1 MAAVVRVRTYSKL
14 VQKCPRGCFVTTFAR
29 ILTLVLLLGS
39 VIIVVYSQPP
49 KGAAAAPPWA
59 FPIETPNIP
68 LKEDDGALLHVP
80 GSRMAFTLTQIR
92 DLFRVPDWHP
102 EEHPKMPTVVA
113 HGEPPERRACA
124 YCHLPNGLG
133 RPENSSLAG
142 LPTVYF
148 MEQIADFKSGARRSS
163 EPRMRP
169 PRLMLAIANALSDSD
184 AKAAAEYFE
193 MLKLKPWIKVTESD
207 TAPKTYV
214 VGGMLLPLA
223 SGAREPLG
231 ERIIETPENPERTEL
246 RDSKSP
252 FIAYVPFGSVK
263 KGEMLVTTGGAGKT
277 TPCAMCHGSDLRGL
291 GPVPA
296 LAGRS
301 PSYVFR
307 QLYDMQHG
315 AREGAGTAL
324 MQPVVANLSE
334 SDMVAIAAYTGS
346 REP

>member
-1 MAAVVRVRTYSKL
+1 MRFAFLLAMVLDLFLGAAVSAGR
-14 VQKCPRGCFVTTFAR
+14 
-29 ILTLVLLLGS
+29 
-39 VIIVVYSQPP
+39 SQPP
-49 KGAAAAPPWA
+49 KGPTPPPWA
-59 FPIETPNIP
+59 FPLETPNIP

-80 GSRMAFTLTQIR
+80 GSRFAFTLTQIR
-92 DLFRVPDWHP
+92 DLFSVPDWHP
-102 EEHPKMPTVVA
+102 EEHPKMPPVVA
-113 HGEPPERRACA
+113 HGEPPDRRACG

-169 PRLMLAIANALSDSD
+169 PGLMLAIAKVLSDAD
-184 AKAAAEYFE
+184 AKAAADYFAS
-193 MLKLKPWIKVTESD
+193 LKPKPWIKVTESD

-223 SGAREPLG
+223 SQAKEPLG
-231 ERIIETPENPERTEL
+231 DRIIETPENPGRTEL
-246 RDSKSP
+246 RDSRSP
-252 FIAYVPFGSVK
+252 FIAYVPFGSIK
-263 KGEMLVTTGGAGKT
+263 KGETLVTTGSGGKT
-277 TPCAMCHGSDLRGL
+277 TPCAMCHGSELRGV

-315 AREGAGTAL
+315 AREGAGAAL
-324 MQPVVANLSE
+324 MQPVVANLSL

-346 REP
+346 RQP

>member
-1 MAAVVRVRTYSKL
+1 MRPAI
-14 VQKCPRGCFVTTFAR
+14 R
-29 ILTLVLLLGS
+29 ILVLALLLGFATGTGR
-39 VIIVVYSQPP
+39 SQPP
-49 KGAAAAPPWA
+49 KGASAPPPWA
-59 FPIETPNIP
+59 YPIDTPNIP
-68 LKEDDGALLHVP
+68 LKDDDGALLHVP
-80 GSRMAFTLTQIR
+80 GSTVAFTLTQVR
-92 DLFRVPDWHP
+92 DLFNVPDWHP
-102 EEHPKMPTVVA
+102 EGHPPMPAVVA
-113 HGEPPERRACA
+113 HGKPPDRRACG

-148 MEQIADFKSGARRSS
+148 MEQVADFKSGARRSS

-169 PRLMLAIANALSDSD
+169 PTLMLAIAKDVTDSETR
-184 AKAAAEYFE
+184 AAATYFSS
-193 MLKLKPWIKVTESD
+193 LKLKRWIKVVESD

-214 VGGMLLPLA
+214 VGGMLLPLEG
-223 SGAREPLG
+223 GAKEPLG

-246 RDSKSP
+246 RDATSQ

-263 KGEMLVTTGGAGKT
+263 KGEALVTTGGAGKT
-277 TPCAMCHGSDLRGL
+277 TPCSMCHGPDLRGL

-315 AREGAGTAL
+315 ARSGEGTAL

>member
-1 MAAVVRVRTYSKL
+1 VKAFIRIVVL
-14 VQKCPRGCFVTTFAR
+14 A
-29 ILTLVLLLGS
+29 LLLAS
-39 VIIVVYSQPP
+39 VIATGRSQPP
-49 KGAAAAPPWA
+49 KGANAPPPWA
-59 FPIETPNIP
+59 FPIDTPNIP
-68 LKEDDGALLHVP
+68 LKDDSGTLQHVP
-80 GSRMAFTLTQIR
+80 GSPVGLTLTQIR
-92 DLFRVPDWHP
+92 DIFNVPDWHP
-102 EEHPKMPTVVA
+102 EAHPKMPEVVA
-113 HGEPPERRACA
+113 HGRAPELRACG

-142 LPTVYF
+142 LPAVYF
-148 MEQIADFKSGARRSS
+148 MEQVADFKSGARRSS

-169 PRLMLAIANALSDSD
+169 PSVMAALASFVTD
-184 AKAAAEYFE
+184 ADVKAAAQYFTS
-193 MLKLKPWIKVTESD
+193 LKLKRWVKVVESD
-207 TAPKTYV
+207 TSPKTYV
-214 VGGMLLPLA
+214 VGGMLLPLE
-223 SGAREPLG
+223 GRTREPLG
-231 ERIIETPENPERTEL
+231 DRIIETPENPERTEL
-246 RDSKSP
+246 RDASSR

-263 KGEMLVTTGGAGKT
+263 KGEALVTTGGAGKT
-277 TPCAMCHGSDLRGL
+277 TACSMCHGADLRGL

-315 AREGAGTAL
+315 ARYGAGTAL